1 MAQSSTAC
9 LFARTSQLSLRARG
23 CSPGLREAA
32 LRCVSRNT
40 TCAASLTTG
49 GFACIRDRVWL
60 GTECMA
66 GRLVPHARLS
76 SAPGHAPPPLPSPP
90 PHSHCSRAP
99 SLVFTSQG
107 EGRGRGKGKGEGKT
121 RTDDMAHRRGKRQ
134 PARTLSLYTNDEHL
148 RLAAVLHRCCEGS
161 EERGTS
167 RPQVTPLHCGRDP
180 VWPHSLD
187 RYSCVHNGR
196 QVRARCSSCRRPN
209 TSFRCGHT
217 GVHSS
222 PMPTLT
228 YVCPHSKARML
239 THTLKDI

>member
-76 SAPGHAPPPLPSPP
+76 SAPGHAPPPLPSLPRTATALA
-90 PHSHCSRAP
+90 PHPSVSHPRGK
-99 SLVFTSQG
+99 G
-107 EGRGRGKGKGEGKT
+107 EEEGKGKGRERREQMTWRTDGENVNPLAHFLST
-121 RTDDMAHRRGKRQ
+121 RTTSICALL
-134 PARTLSLYTNDEHL
+134 LS
-148 RLAAVLHRCCEGS
+148 C
-161 EERGTS
+161 
-167 RPQVTPLHCGRDP
+167 
-180 VWPHSLD
+180 
-187 RYSCVHNGR
+187 
-196 QVRARCSSCRRPN
+196 
-209 TSFRCGHT
+209 T
-217 GVHSS
+217 GV
-222 PMPTLT
+222 
-228 YVCPHSKARML
+228 AREVRREGRRAL
-239 THTLKDI
+239 R